1 MIHCVTTS
9 GKEDCSEGRWH
20 KFEGRWYQCGQRTS
34 KMIPIGEDVLCP
46 PSCHPVC
53 VHCALCQSEHH
64 RQNHIRNN
72 FFANLSSIVKTT
84 ANLLSKDSSLQSLS
98 WRVQLVQ
105 LQNVLSSDSRYNYIR
120 CTVDMMLLLT
130 HYCARRHCASIL
142 FLFAGCAA
150 FLLLNLQR
158 NPTHCSVQTSC
169 CLQWGDWVGCI
180 VLITLC
186 NPIFLL

>member
-1 MIHCVTTS
+1 MWTGDIQDDTNWR
-9 GKEDCSEGRWH
+9 G
-20 KFEGRWYQCGQRTS
+20 
-34 KMIPIGEDVLCP
+34 CP

-53 VHCALCQSEHH
+53 TVPSV
-64 RQNHIRNN
+64 NPSI
-72 FFANLSSIVKTT
+72 IVKATSET
-84 ANLLSKDSSLQSLS
+84 IFLPISTSLS
-98 WRVQLVQ
+98 WPQQTFCQRILHFKVYLDACNSNSCKMYLVRI
-105 LQNVLSSDSRYNYIR
+105 LFHGPTKNYIR
-120 CTVDMMLLLT
+120 RVIGMMLLLT